1 MKILAIHGSSRPKGN
16 TEQLTRKALQGL
28 DATHIHLSDF
38 TIQPIDDLR
47 HEPGGFQPIE
57 DDNDHIVKLI
67 LDHDILVFSTPVYWY
82 GMSGM
87 MKDLIDRFSQNMRD
101 TRYDFKDSLSK
112 KKAYVIC
119 CGGDNPKIKALP
131 LIQQFNY
138 IFEFVSL
145 EFAGYIIGQA
155 NKPGEVANDIQAI
168 QQAGELNKILIRSN

>member
-1 MKILAIHGSSRPKGN
+1 MLAIHGSSRANGN
-16 TEQLTRKALQGL
+16 TEQLTMKAMEEL
-28 DATHIHLSDF
+28 DVTHVHLRDH

-47 HEPGGFQPIE
+47 HEPDGFQPVE
-57 DDNDHIVKLI
+57 DNNDHIVKLM
-67 LDHDILVFSTPVYWY
+67 LEHDILVFSTPIYWY

-101 TRYDFKDSLSK
+101 TRFDFKGSLSE

-145 EFAGYIIGQA
+145 GFAGYIIGQG
-155 NKPGEVANDIQAI
+155 NKPGEVLNDQHAL
-168 QQAGELNKILIRSN
+168 QQASELNKVLKNSLK